1 MKEKSKKESWRKLDN
16 SAKIFP
22 LQESN
27 KYSTVFR
34 YSAVLIEDI
43 DKEVLEKA
51 VEKALNRYSA
61 FKVRLRRGVFWYY
74 LENNPKKVVVNQE
87 KYYPCKRID
96 PMENNNYLFS
106 VTYFEKKINVEIFH
120 SLTDGNGGLIFF
132 REIIYNYLDM
142 KHEELQDKDER
153 KARKIE
159 FDTED
164 SYISN
169 YDKKSKNN
177 RSNKRAYI
185 LKGKELKF
193 GQVSVNHLLIDTD
206 DLKKECVKYNLS
218 TTQYLTSVLIWSIYN
233 ANVLKYYKINKN
245 KKPIKVCIP
254 VNLKK
259 YYRSKTMS
267 NFFSY
272 ISVDAEMQT
281 CISFEKIADF
291 VRSEFEKKLSEEEI
305 LKTMSGNVKIGQNFF
320 IGHIPFFLKK
330 IIIRGIYREIQKY
343 LSITYSNIGKMG
355 IIGKYQKY
363 IDCFLLLIAPERIEK
378 IKCSSCTYLD
388 KMIFTFTSVLNDNS
402 IEKYFYNFLKSQKV
416 KVSVESNEVLDS
428 IESGEKNAISKKDK
442 KQDNK

>member
-1 MKEKSKKESWRKLDN
+1 MSKNTKKNTWRKLDN

-22 LQESN
+22 LSESK

-34 YSAVLIEDI
+34 YSAVLKEEI
-43 DKEVLEKA
+43 DKVVLEKA
-51 VEKALNRYSA
+51 VEKALYRYKA
-61 FKVRLRRGVFWYY
+61 FKVRLKRGLFWYY
-74 LENNPKKVVVNQE
+74 LEENMKKPIVREEV
-87 KYYPCKRID
+87 YYPCKRID
-96 PMENNNYLFS
+96 PMYSNDYLFS
-106 VTYFEKKINVEIFH
+106 VTYFERKINIEIFH

-132 REIIYNYLDM
+132 KEIVYNYLEM
-142 KHEELQDKDER
+142 KHKELLDKEER
-153 KARKIE
+153 KTRKVE
-159 FDTED
+159 VDTED
-164 SYISN
+164 SYMAN
-169 YDKKSKNN
+169 FDKKAKNS
-177 RSNKRAYI
+177 RENKRAYV
-185 LKGKELKF
+185 LRGKELKF
-193 GQVSVNHLLIDTD
+193 HQVSVNHLLIDTE

-281 CISFEKIADF
+281 CVSFEKIADF

-343 LSITYSNIGKMG
+343 LSITYSNIGKVG

-363 IDCFLLLIAPERIEK
+363 IDCFLLLIAPEHIEK

-388 KMIFTFTSVLNDNS
+388 KVTFTFTSVLNDNS

-416 KVSVESNEVLDS
+416 KVCVESNEVLDS

-442 KQDNK
+442 KQNNK

>member
-1 MKEKSKKESWRKLDN
+1 MKEKNKKEAWRKLDN

-34 YSAVLIEDI
+34 YSAVLKEEV
-43 DKEVLEKA
+43 DKDVLEKA
-51 VEKALNRYSA
+51 VEKALIRYSA

-74 LENNPKKVVVNQE
+74 LENNPKKVVVSQE
-87 KYYPCKRID
+87 KYYPCKKID
-96 PMENNNYLFS
+96 PAENNNYLFS

-153 KARKIE
+153 RARKIE

-164 SYISN
+164 SYVSN

-177 RSNKRAYI
+177 RGNRRAYI

-193 GQVSVNHLLIDTD
+193 GQVSVNHLLINTD
-206 DLKKECVKYNLS
+206 DLKKECVKYDLS

-233 ANVLKYYKINKN
+233 ANIL
-245 KKPIKVCIP
+245 
-254 VNLKK
+254 K

-272 ISVDAEMQT
+272 ISVDAEMET
-281 CISFEKIADF
+281 CVSFEKISDF

-330 IIIRGIYREIQKY
+330 IIIRGVYREIQKY
-343 LSITYSNIGKMG
+343 LSITYSNIGKVG

-378 IKCSSCTYLD
+378 IKCSSCTYVD
-388 KMIFTFTSVLNDNS
+388 KVIFTFTSVLNDNS
-402 IEKYFYNFLKSQKV
+402 IEKYLYGFLKAQKV

-428 IESGEKNAISKKDK
+428 IESGEKNAVSKKDK
-442 KQDNK
+442 EQDD